1 VIAFSA
7 VGVIS
12 ALEAI
17 VMKIAVFAISGF
29 QGSSFRL
36 MNFDGELAKLAGCGE
51 ALGKIRS
58 TRGATMNIVV
68 DEISIANFV

>member
-1 VIAFSA
+1 MIAFSA

-29 QGSSFRL
+29 QGSGFGL
-36 MNFDGELAKLAGCGE
+36 MNFDGELAKLASRGE
-51 ALGKIRS
+51 ALGKICA
-58 TRGATMNIVV
+58 TRRASMNVVV
-68 DEISIANFV
+68 DKISIANFV

>member
-1 VIAFSA
+1 

-12 ALEAI
+12 AFEAV

-29 QGSSFRL
+29 QGSGFGL
-36 MNFDGELAKLAGCGE
+36 MNFDGELAKLANCGE
-51 ALGKIRS
+51 ASGHI
-58 TRGATMNIVV
+58 GATRRASMNVVV

>member
-1 VIAFSA
+1 MITISA

-12 ALEAI
+12 ALETV

-29 QGSSFRL
+29 QGSGFGL
-36 MNFDGELAKLAGCGE
+36 MNFDGELAKLASRGE
-51 ALGKIRS
+51 SLGKICA
-58 TRGATMNIVV
+58 TGGATMNVVV

>member
-17 VMKIAVFAISGF
+17 VMKITFFTISGF
-29 QGSSFRL
+29 QGSGFGL
-36 MNFDGELAKLAGCGE
+36 MNFDGELAKLASRGE
-51 ALGKIRS
+51 SLSKIGS
-58 TRGATMNIVV
+58 TGRASMNVVV
-68 DEISIANFV
+68 DEIAIANFV

>member
-1 VIAFSA
+1 MIAFSA

-17 VMKIAVFAISGF
+17 VMKIAFIAISGF
-29 QGSSFRL
+29 QGSGFGL
-36 MNFDGELAKLAGCGE
+36 MNFNGELAKLASRGE
-51 ALGKIRS
+51 AHGKI
-58 TRGATMNIVV
+58 GATRRASMNIVV

>member
-17 VMKIAVFAISGF
+17 VMKIAVFAISRF
-29 QGSSFRL
+29 QGSGFRL
-36 MNFDGELAKLAGCGE
+36 MNFNGELTKLASFGE
-51 ALGKIRS
+51 SLCKIGA
-58 TRGATMNIVV
+58 TRGASMNIVV

>member
-1 VIAFSA
+1 

-12 ALEAI
+12 ALEAV

-29 QGSSFRL
+29 QGSGFGL
-36 MNFDGELAKLAGCGE
+36 MNFYGELAKLASRSE
-51 ALGKIRS
+51 SLGKIGA
-58 TRGATMNIVV
+58 TGGATMNVVV